1 MIDMHHGNGHF
12 QKRIPQRGLSSDDV
26 DFVLAYGVEIH
37 RAGAVHFL
45 LRGKDIPDN
54 FQRQYARLIGTTI
67 LVAERWDT
75 QITAYRAQRKQAMKN
90 VCRKAKQDLRRF
102 FQFIDDDEEIILYDG
117 VLAA

>member
-1 MIDMHHGNGHF
+1 MIDMIHRNGHF
-12 QKRIPQRGLSSDDV
+12 QKRIAQRGLSQDDV

-54 FQRQYARLIGTTI
+54 FQRQYSRLIGTTI
-67 LVAERWDT
+67 LVAERWET

-90 VCRKAKQDLRRF
+90 VLRKAKQDLRCF
-102 FQFIDDDEEIILYDG
+102 FQFTDEEEATWYDG